1 MITKGAIEKAK
12 HYIESHTSRV
22 EEGEFKN
29 TTGPCI
35 TLSREAGAGAEVVGQ
50 LIIDM
55 FSRFNRDNSHL
66 WTMFDQ
72 NLIEKVLQDHNLPLR
87 LSGAMEERKYSAVS
101 SFMNEIL
108 GGQPGT
114 WSLFHKTNKTIL
126 QLAHMGYCII
136 VERGGNIITAKMDN
150 CFHVRLIASEED
162 KIKHVMEIFSLDR
175 KAAIE
180 YINKEDENR
189 KEFIQTYFHK
199 NVEDPELYHLIINTS
214 EFNYEQAAD
223 LIYDTVMKNYSKYLN
238 NINEVKTLRY
248 LKSQ

>member
-1 MITKGAIEKAK
+1 MLTKGAIEKAK

-29 TTGPCI
+29 TSGPCI

-50 LIIDM
+50 IIIDT
-55 FSRFNRDNSHL
+55 FSRFNRDGNRL

-87 LSGAMEERKYSAVS
+87 LSELMEERKYSAVS
-101 SFMNEIL
+101 SIMNEIL

-114 WSLFHKTNKTIL
+114 WNLFHKTNKTIL

-136 VERGGNIITAKMDN
+136 VERGGNIITTKMDN
-150 CFHVRLIASEED
+150 CFHVRLIASAED
-162 KIKHVMEIFSLDR
+162 KIMHVMEVFNFNR
-175 KAAIE
+175 KEAAE

-189 KEFIQTYFHK
+189 KEFIQAYFHK
-199 NVEDPELYHLIINTS
+199 NIEDPELYHLIVNTS
-214 EFNYEQAAD
+214 EMNYEQAAE
-223 LIYDTVMKNYSKYLN
+223 LIYSTVMKNYSKYLN
-238 NINEVKTLRY
+238 GDEAKTLKY